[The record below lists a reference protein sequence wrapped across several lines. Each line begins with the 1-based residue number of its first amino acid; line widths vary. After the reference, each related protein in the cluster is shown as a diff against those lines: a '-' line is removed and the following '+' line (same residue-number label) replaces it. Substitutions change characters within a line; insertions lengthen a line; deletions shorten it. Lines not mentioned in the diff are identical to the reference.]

1 MNAGSQVEKTDAPA
15 NAIGKIL
22 SFIRER
28 RYRPTERL
36 PSERDFAEKFD
47 TSRSAVREALAA
59 LEAMRVIERRP
70 NSGIYLRNT
79 DDSSVEALVLQA
91 ESGLQIQADELAD
104 AMEVR
109 RMLEAQAARLAA
121 VLCATAEPSSVSHAL
136 PNGERPGQ
144 SGVGLLVL
152 YRGFS
157 KVNSVS
163 VLAYSP
169 FSQLDRSG
177 M

>member
-1 MNAGSQVEKTDAPA
+1 ML
-15 NAIGKIL
+15 I
-22 SFIRER
+22 
-28 RYRPTERL
+28 
-36 PSERDFAEKFD
+36 
-47 TSRSAVREALAA
+47 SRFFEQLDEQLAA
-59 LEAMRVIERRP
+59 VAVQATARAGGQESRR
-70 NSGIYLRNT
+70 SGDETGLNQDGLLLR
-79 DDSSVEALVLQA
+79 SP
-91 ESGLQIQADELAD
+91 
-104 AMEVR
+104 
-109 RMLEAQAARLAA
+109 ARLAA